1 MNHLFTLG
9 LMLINLFLVSAA
21 SAQTSCTPIDLRSP
35 TLGKVKQQGSLGWC
49 FAYSTSDLLT
59 HRLKVPVSALNLGI
73 NFYDKMPEMPRG
85 DSLTRAAGGS
95 DMGAMTYAKGV
106 YCKEEALPSS
116 EVVISKECQTGY
128 LFSASNVLAEIE
140 KILDKNKI
148 SLSKCDYQHIQ
159 TIFKKLSITEID
171 SINQSPRSTLE
182 KFSRLRALNCKDS
195 NVISEKKLAMRSGM
209 ESGAKVLKEID
220 QQLEKN
226 NLISLNYD
234 ADFLVQKSN
243 KAEVYNHYSTIVGR
257 RENVVSGRCQ
267 YLIRNSW
274 GEDCTVYPSPYDV
287 MCEAGNIWVDSDVLL
302 SSIIS
307 IHYLR

>member
-1 MNHLFTLG
+1 MNKTLRFI
-9 LMLINLFLVSAA
+9 LSSFFSILIINQGAFAR
-21 SAQTSCTPIDLRSP
+21 CTNVDLRNEI
-35 TLGKVKQQGSLGWC
+35 LGKVKQQGALGWC

-59 HRLKVPVSALNLGI
+59 HRLQVPVSALNLGI

-95 DMGAMTYAKGV
+95 DMGAMTYAQGV

-116 EVVISKECQTGY
+116 GVVISKECQNGY
-128 LFSASNVLAEIE
+128 LFNASNVLVEIE
-140 KILDKNKI
+140 KILNKNKA
-148 SLSKCDYQHIQ
+148 SFSKCDYHLIQ
-159 TIFKKLSITEID
+159 TIFKKLSHAEID

-182 KFSRLRALNCKDS
+182 KFSRLRVQNCKDS
-195 NVISEKKLAMRSGM
+195 NVKSEKKIAMRSGM
-209 ESGAKVLKEID
+209 ASVAKVLREID
-220 QQLEKN
+220 QQLNKN

-257 RENVVSGRCQ
+257 RENVITGRCQ
-267 YLIRNSW
+267 YLVRNSW
-274 GEDCTVYPSPYDV
+274 GEDCSIYPSPYDV

-302 SSIIS
+302 QSIIS